1 MQEYNFT
8 NWFAKLIT
16 VVRPLFINLRIAHY
30 NIYSIWILINKYSMD
45 MTRLIQKFLL
55 GHILF
60 IYPTRRKRS
69 SSVVSYNE
77 QFTRSVISL
86 YCISTTNC
94 FSKRCINIAFLLTV
108 PYYISNSF
116 NVLTKKTECFF
127 RMTAMPEN
135 AQNRYNVF

>member
-1 MQEYNFT
+1 MKEYNFT
-8 NWFAKLIT
+8 NCRE
-16 VVRPLFINLRIAHY
+16 VRPLFIHLRIAHH
-30 NIYSIWILINKYSMD
+30 NIYSIWILIDKYSMD

-108 PYYISNSF
+108 PYYISNSY
-116 NVLTKKTECFF
+116 NVLTKMTECFF
-127 RMTAMPEN
+127 RMKAMPVN
-135 AQNRYNVF
+135 AQNRYNLF

>member
-1 MQEYNFT
+1 
-8 NWFAKLIT
+8 
-16 VVRPLFINLRIAHY
+16 
-30 NIYSIWILINKYSMD
+30 MD

-94 FSKRCINIAFLLTV
+94 FSKRCINIAFLLTA

-116 NVLTKKTECFF
+116 NVLTKKTECFC
-127 RMTAMPEN
+127 RITAMPEN
-135 AQNRYNVF
+135 AQNRNNLFVILSLHLQLMLRKKKLNPDIFIAIIISCLYKVLSLLTQ